1 MSDCRIIVGDC
12 LAIMPTLDADSVDAV
27 VCDPP
32 YGTQGEAGGYGRR
45 QLYAGKYGRRIAGD
59 VDLSAMEAALP
70 LMVRALKPDAWL
82 ALFGAPRRTGALVR
96 AFEGAGLDIFG
107 EVIWDKG
114 VPGLGYHIRY
124 SHEVVYICRKGDPPR
139 PAEALLSVCRVAAG
153 RVAAGA
159 AHPHAKPVPLLRRLV
174 RWCCPPGGLVL
185 DPFAGCGP
193 VGVAAVLEGRRY
205 LGVEVDEG
213 YAAVASARIAT
224 ADDQGAL
231 SLDFAEGA

>member
-1 MSDCRIIVGDC
+1 MSATVLTGDC
-12 LAIMPTLDADSVDAV
+12 LSIMPTLDADSVDAI

-32 YGTQGEAGGYGRR
+32 YGTQGEAGGYGRKE
-45 QLYAGKYGRRIAGD
+45 LYPGRYGRRIAGD
-59 VDLSAMEAALP
+59 EDLSALEVALP

-82 ALFGAPRRTGALVR
+82 ALFGAARRTGALVR

-124 SHEVVYICRKGDPPR
+124 SHEVVYICRKGDPAR
-139 PAEALLSVCRVAAG
+139 PPEALLSVCRVSAG
-153 RVAAGA
+153 RVSAGA

-174 RWCCPPGGLVL
+174 RWCCPVGGLVL
-185 DPFAGCGP
+185 DPFAGCAA

-205 LGVEVDEG
+205 LGIEVDEG
-213 YAAVASARIAT
+213 YAAVGARRMVAAT
-224 ADDQGAL
+224 DQGAL
-231 SLDFAEGA
+231 ALDFAEGA